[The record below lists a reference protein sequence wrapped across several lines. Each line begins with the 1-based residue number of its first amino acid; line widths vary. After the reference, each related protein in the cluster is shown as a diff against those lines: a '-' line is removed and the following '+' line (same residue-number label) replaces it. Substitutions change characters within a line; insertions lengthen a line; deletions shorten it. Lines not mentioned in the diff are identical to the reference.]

1 MAFLK
6 HRASVEVPNLSL
18 IKDQG
23 VKDVLDQFFRL
34 YRQTSKNIYDDLIGL
49 TIGRS
54 DALPTASVDY
64 LGKLYLKINAGA
76 ADTLHICRYNGST
89 LIYEWKTITVT

>member
-23 VKDVLDQFFRL
+23 AKDALDQFFRL
-34 YRQTSKNIYDDLIGL
+34 YRQTSKNIFDDLVGL
-49 TIGRS
+49 TPGRS
-54 DALPTASVDY
+54 DVLPTASADY
-64 LGKLYLKINAGA
+64 LGKFYLKINLGA
-76 ADTLHICRYNGST
+76 ADTLHICRFNGAT
-89 LIYEWKTITVT
+89 LIYEWKTVTVT